1 MTAMHP
7 TADDEPERPHRE
19 IDDLI
24 TRHFDGGL
32 DAVEQRRL
40 AALLDA
46 SPVARATFARYLRLE
61 GGLIRLAAAGL
72 VGRPAEG
79 DAAMTPQPRTRA
91 SSSPGPR
98 RVALARAGGLA
109 AAVVVAI
116 LAVGRPGSGRS
127 RGGDVALVA
136 DRWLELRST
145 DAGAEPDLQ
154 DSEGQEA
161 EGDEPDSMPA
171 APPAWL
177 VAAVA
182 DEEAGQPPPD
192 EG

>member
-1 MTAMHP
+1 MTAIHHP
-7 TADDEPERPHRE
+7 PDDDPERPRRE

-46 SPVARATFARYLRLE
+46 SPAARATLARYLRLE

-72 VGRPAEG
+72 LGRPAEG
-79 DAAMTPQPRTRA
+79 DAAVTPPPRTPAA
-91 SSSPGPR
+91 SSRGPR
-98 RVALARAGGLA
+98 TVALALAGGLVA
-109 AAVVVAI
+109 ALVVAMLI
-116 LAVGRPGSGRS
+116 VGRPGGGRS

-136 DRWLELRST
+136 DRWLELRSA
-145 DAGAEPDLQ
+145 DAGAEPELQ
-154 DSEGQEA
+154 EPEGQEA
-161 EGDEPDSMPA
+161 EGDEPESMPG